1 MALKLLAGPFDDP
14 VTLADAKA
22 HLNVFGTDD
31 NLLIQRLIYAAV
43 ASLDGPYGDLGRCL
57 MRQNWRLT
65 LDAFPRGAIV
75 IPMPPTISVE
85 TLTYIDSAG
94 VQVVEQLD
102 AIGDSPPVIN
112 ENFFV
117 SGLGGDSPARI
128 EPLNTWPSTY
138 QLSGVV
144 TVDFTAGFG
153 GSDDLP
159 EDLRNLILARV
170 AAAYAVRES
179 TVIGIQQGA
188 NAETDAILDRYRT
201 RGF

>member
-1 MALKLLAGPFDDP
+1 MALKLITGPFDDA
-14 VTLADAKA
+14 VALADAKA

-31 NLLIQRLIYAAV
+31 NALITRLIAAAT

-75 IPMPPTISVE
+75 IPMPPTISVQS
-85 TLTYIDSAG
+85 LTYINAAG
-94 VQVVEQLD
+94 VEVVEQLD

-117 SGLGGDSPARI
+117 SGLASDEPAKI

-138 QLSGVV
+138 RLSGVV
-144 TVDFTAGFG
+144 SVDFTAGFG
-153 GSDDLP
+153 GTDDLP

-188 NAETDAILDRYRT
+188 NAETDAVLDRYRT
-201 RGF
+201 RAF